1 MKDRDLFEIK
11 EKIPYNVRSNIIG
24 KTSKFTVLKNG
35 NRLRLFINGVRSEN
49 NVSGS
54 GNQIQNA
61 SAGVQI
67 GRDGV
72 DGGGATEGQIDDV
85 RIWNRRIPD
94 AEIAAIA
101 NAGCQ

>member
-1 MKDRDLFEIK
+1 MAATLASPTAWTHVACTFDGD
-11 EKIPYNVRSNIIG
+11 
-24 KTSKFTVLKNG
+24 
-35 NRLRLFINGVRSEN
+35 RLRVFINVVRSEN